1 MERDGNLFNADGIEP
16 KELENYKL
24 VQCLAFNMQSSLKCL
39 YMYIYKFYFRISS
52 ANICKLF
59 PFLSRT
65 IMGQLKVSQVQRFVK
80 YCEKITVIPTSM

>member
-1 MERDGNLFNADGIEP
+1 MERDGNLFNADGIDP

-39 YMYIYKFYFRISS
+39 YIYIYKFYFRISL
-52 ANICKLF
+52 ANICELF